1 MFVQSQSKVHM
12 EWRSKEACKHTQP
25 EPPIYV
31 PQNPSSPPPC
41 LSFSASFALPLLSLK
56 EFLCI
61 HGFPFLLVS
70 WPLYGRLAEK
80 IYGATLSRI
89 VEDLVESH
97 AKRLH
102 PDCLHREKEASLR
115 HTFSNLSIFC
125 CGEPTLSVSLSA
137 ALNTSEFP
145 NGEPFCQTCHIPSS
159 LFIPFPHPPA
169 TPALEPPPLALPR
182 LPSACLRHSIK
193 CSFLQSAVCWAART
207 RACWMEAYWL
217 ILLCRWWS
225 VSVANEMMRF

>member
-1 MFVQSQSKVHM
+1 M
-12 EWRSKEACKHTQP
+12 
-25 EPPIYV
+25 
-31 PQNPSSPPPC
+31 
-41 LSFSASFALPLLSLK
+41 
-56 EFLCI
+56 
-61 HGFPFLLVS
+61 
-70 WPLYGRLAEK
+70 
-80 IYGATLSRI
+80 
-89 VEDLVESH
+89 EDLVESH

-193 CSFLQSAVCWAART
+193 CSFSSVG
-207 RACWMEAYWL
+207 RALGCEDEGLLNGSLMANPPLSVME
-217 ILLCRWWS
+217 C
-225 VSVANEMMRF
+225 FCC